1 MLIVPRMLL
10 SLPSKTV
17 MVWALFFL
25 RTRPVKVCTPL
36 SEVRNVYLPG
46 RVAELSELADFTVR
60 LRCYKRIH
68 VICDNAVFHRP
79 DRCRKMREYL
89 KRWRHRVVLHFLPT
103 YAPETNPIERIWWH
117 LHEEI
122 TRNHRCPTIDDLLQ
136 LIFDWLEA
144 RKCYLIE
151 TSLYRQARAA

>member
-1 MLIVPRMLL
+1 
-10 SLPSKTV
+10 
-17 MVWALFFL
+17 
-25 RTRPVKVCTPL
+25 VKVCTPL

-89 KRWRHRVVLHFLPT
+89 KRWRHRVV
-103 YAPETNPIERIWWH
+103 
-117 LHEEI
+117 EEGK
-122 TRNHRCPTIDDLLQ
+122 PM
-136 LIFDWLEA
+136 
-144 RKCYLIE
+144 
-151 TSLYRQARAA
+151 AASTGRVLSVNGPSGGR